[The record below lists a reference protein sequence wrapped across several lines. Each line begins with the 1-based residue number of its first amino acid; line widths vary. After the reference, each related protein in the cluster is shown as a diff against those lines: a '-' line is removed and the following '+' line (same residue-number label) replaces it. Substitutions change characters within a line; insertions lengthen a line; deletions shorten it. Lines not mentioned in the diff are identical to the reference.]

1 MPRRTLQAFCTIVI
15 WLGALHEG
23 SPVCAQDLAPI
34 RQDNAVQT
42 LPFSTGVFSQ
52 PAGIAG
58 LILGTDASAGSGTP
72 QPWSMDGQTPYVQRF
87 GIAHDAGD
95 GIGFQDGQTTLE
107 FMTPIRGDLVW
118 DNLFLDAR
126 FVLLNDATTAA
137 NVGAGY
143 RYYNRD
149 HNRIYG
155 INAFYD
161 YRQTDLNEFSQLGIG
176 VEALGPLFDF
186 RANAYIPDVGEVI
199 GPVPGVFVEHLLI
212 TNRDEIAMTGGDVE
226 AGVCLWDS
234 DRVQTRVFGGCYYFD
249 GHRNDD
255 ALGCKARV
263 EATLD
268 QQFWIDASVQD
279 DDVFGTTATIGVAIR
294 YLKRQLPPHNQAL
307 KPMDHI
313 FFRRTGDAA
322 ARNIAQRLSAPIERL
337 QTIVLSQQPT
347 IATEPGGTPLNFLHV
362 VTGGAGT
369 GTIEDPYGT
378 LTAAL
383 ADPDAGTSIIYTP
396 FGGDFVENITLV
408 AGATVLSNG
417 PVQTVDTQFGPTRL
431 PFSGSGTVFSDLPT
445 LTGDVDLADDSRFSG
460 FDVSGQVTG
469 LGVSGFTIDNT
480 RIDSAVGDALAFV
493 SADSATLDTV
503 SLESTAG
510 RGLLM
515 IDSSADITDLTVT
528 TASDDAVEIFNVGTD
543 REVNIEIL
551 VVENASGFGVDAS
564 VSGAGALTLNIDG
577 TNSISSVDNAI
588 NAALLGASTGD
599 LNLALNGSTLS
610 STGGAGINLDGTAG
624 AGTLFVAALSNNV
637 ISFGGAGGLLADTVT
652 FDADPTTGA
661 IDLVDAGT
669 LTIGNADALTDINGD
684 GINLQDPTGELSF
697 STLNI
702 FNSGGTGLLVD
713 TKGGGTTFSLTTGA
727 GSTIMTDGGPA
738 MSLDPLDV
746 DLTFDSIESTDSA
759 TNGVFIDTTTGS
771 IQITATTI
779 SGSIM
784 PSILI
789 QNTPAPLS
797 VNFGATVIDS
807 TISDV
812 FSDNV
817 DTSVGNGVN
826 LSIDF
831 ESLTITGP

>member
-1 MPRRTLQAFCTIVI
+1 MQTITLQALAAVTASLWVMQ
-15 WLGALHEG
+15 W
-23 SPVCAQDLAPI
+23 SPMVCAQDLAPV
-34 RQDNAVQT
+34 RQADPAHAAPHSAGAV
-42 LPFSTGVFSQ
+42 SQ
-52 PAGIAG
+52 WAGIAG
-58 LILGTDASAGSGTP
+58 LVLGNDAGSGAP
-72 QPWSMDGQTPYVQRF
+72 RPWSIDGQTPYVQRF
-87 GIAHDAGD
+87 GLAHDAGD
-95 GIGFQDGQTTLE
+95 GIGYHDGQTTLE

-126 FVLLNDATTAA
+126 FVALNDATTAA
-137 NVGAGY
+137 NLGLGY
-143 RYYNRD
+143 RYYHRD

-155 INAFYD
+155 INVFYD
-161 YRQTDLNEFSQLGIG
+161 YRQTDYHEFNQVGIG
-176 VEALGPLFDF
+176 FEALGPLFDF
-186 RANAYIPDVGEVI
+186 RANAYIPDVGDLI

-212 TNRDEIAMTGGDVE
+212 TYRDEIAMTGGDFE
-226 AGVCLWDS
+226 AGLCLLDS
-234 DRVQTRVFGGCYYFD
+234 DRVQTRVFGGCYFFD

-255 ALGCKARV
+255 AFGCKARV

-279 DDVFGTTATIGVAIR
+279 DDVFGTTASVGIAIR

-313 FFRRTGDAA
+313 FFRRAGDAA
-322 ARNIAQRLSAPIERL
+322 ARNIAQRLSAPIERQ
-337 QTIVLSQQPT
+337 QTIVLSQQPEV
-347 IATEPGGTPLNFLHV
+347 ATDPGGTPLNFLHV
-362 VTGGAGT
+362 VTGGAGD
-369 GTIEDPYGT
+369 GRFEDPYGT

-408 AGATVLSNG
+408 TGATVLSNG
-417 PVQTVDTQFGPTRL
+417 PVQTVDTQFGATRL
-431 PFSGSGTVFSDLPT
+431 PFSGSGTVFDDLPT

-480 RIDSAVGDALAFV
+480 LIDSTAGDALAFV
-493 SADSATLDTV
+493 SAASATLDNV

-515 IDSSADITDLTVT
+515 IDSSADITDLIVT
-528 TASDDAVEIFNVGTD
+528 TASDDGVEIFNVGTD
-543 REVNIEIL
+543 REVNIENL
-551 VVENASGFGVDAS
+551 TVENASGFGVDVS
-564 VSGAGALTLNIDG
+564 VSGAGSLTLNIDG
-577 TNSISSVDNAI
+577 VNSISSVDNAL
-588 NAALLGASTGD
+588 NAELLGASTGD
-599 LNLALNGSTLS
+599 LNLSLNGTTLS
-610 STGGAGINLDGTAG
+610 STGGAGVNLDGTAG
-624 AGTLFVAALSNNV
+624 AGVLYVAALSETV

-652 FDADPTTGA
+652 FDADPTTVA

-669 LTIGNADALTDINGD
+669 LTVGNADSLTDITGD
-684 GINLQDPTGELSF
+684 GVNLQDPTGDLSF
-697 STLNI
+697 TTLSI
-702 FNSGGTGLLVD
+702 FNSGGAGLLVD
-713 TKGGGTTFSLTTGA
+713 TKGGGTTFSLTAGA

-746 DLTFDSIESTDSA
+746 DLIFDSVESTGSA

-771 IQITATTI
+771 IQIAATTI
-779 SGSIM
+779 SGSVM

-812 FSDNV
+812 FTDNV
-817 DTSVGNGVN
+817 DTTIGNGVN

-831 ESLTITGP
+831 DSLTITGP